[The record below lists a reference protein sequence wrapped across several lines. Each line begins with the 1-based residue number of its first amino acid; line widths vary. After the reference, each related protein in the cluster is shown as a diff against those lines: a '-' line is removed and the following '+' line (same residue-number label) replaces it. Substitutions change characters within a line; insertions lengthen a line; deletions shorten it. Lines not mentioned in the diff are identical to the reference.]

1 MKKLSFK
8 TWILIT
14 IACALFTIIILS
26 SAIASC
32 TKKTHINEDLTSS
45 LDGDSIFTAEKE
57 HQWFYFSN
65 DTFCPVEKPEYAP
78 SSTLVPWPDS
88 IRISSANNAG
98 NTEKAFAI
106 INRLGILCF
115 NNDTV
120 KLTKDISVFSNHTAD
135 NLLFY
140 DDIPFFSL
148 YQSLFFSDSPAA
160 AKPTDNNSF
169 LIQFDEKSKIFFPVI
184 NTNNITDEKNTE
196 ITELVWDGNKFF
208 LCLKTIEKEKTFF
221 YYKAFT
227 PLTPIL
233 SLTPYSSKNSY
244 TIEDITLDQFRNSKA
259 IKDFSTA
266 PKRIQSLLSGF
277 SERVPFLI
285 DLKYAGGSSPVSYSN
300 NLKTSKHE
308 LNAKAIISKSWSA
321 CLFQDG
327 TLFLEGTLPSKGI
340 LNDGKTIAV
349 KLPKLP
355 QGFVYSD
362 FVIAGSTLY
371 AAWEETLFYRTN
383 RSGFLCINLDLT
395 LFNKHI

>member
-8 TWILIT
+8 TFSLIT
-14 IACALFTIIILS
+14 IIVLS
-26 SAIASC
+26 AAIASC
-32 TKKTHINEDLTSS
+32 TKKTHNQEDLTSS
-45 LDGDSIFTAEKE
+45 LDDKSVFTAENE

-65 DTFCPVEKPEYAP
+65 DTFCPVEKPEYSP

-88 IRISSANNAG
+88 VRISTANNAG
-98 NTEKAFAI
+98 NTEKAFAVV
-106 INRLGILCF
+106 NRLGILSF

-120 KLTKDISVFSNHTAD
+120 KLTKDVSVFSNHTAD

-148 YQSLFFSDSPAA
+148 YQSMFFNDSPAA
-160 AKPTDNNSF
+160 AKPAEGCSF

-184 NTNNITDEKNTE
+184 NTDNITDEKNTE
-196 ITELVWDGNKFF
+196 VTELVWDGNKFF
-208 LCLKTIEKEKTFF
+208 LCLKTIDKDKTYFS
-221 YYKAFT
+221 YRAFT
-227 PLTPIL
+227 PLSPVL
-233 SLTPYSSKNSY
+233 SLTPYSPKTSY
-244 TIEDITLDQFRNSKA
+244 TNQEISLDEFRNSKA

-266 PKRIQSLLSGF
+266 PKRIQNLLSGF
-277 SERVPFLI
+277 SSKVPFLV

-300 NLKTSKHE
+300 NLKSSRHE
-308 LNAKAIISKSWSA
+308 LNAKAIIAKSWSA

-327 TLFLEGTLPSKGI
+327 TLFIEGTLPSKGI
-340 LNDGKTIAV
+340 LNDGKTVAV

-355 QGFVYSD
+355 QGYVYSD